1 MKLFTT
7 KVSLAVNAIQFHTG
21 SAMNKSLLITKNGL
35 LLCLFAILL
44 VFFKGP
50 SLLYGT
56 LSFILIATYHLVTD
70 RRFSAEQLTNSGL
83 MSLHIAIYLLLCTL
97 LIWATTG
104 HEESHYWI
112 IYFLPIVVAGT
123 NLSLLHTLATSL
135 FSSLLYLVSIP
146 SVVWSDPIELAE
158 DLPEFLI
165 SCTTFFI
172 VGVLIHG
179 FSAQHRQQLQQQ
191 KHLND
196 LLLDNRNA
204 LQNSLC
210 KLEQAEETL
219 RRKDRLAALGEM
231 AAGLAHEIRNPLG
244 VISSSA
250 QLIESQLEQPP
261 SSQKELLSVIREE
274 TARLNDLVSN
284 FLRFGRPGEP
294 RREPHHLDALVQRAV
309 DHLQNIAEQ
318 RQIALNFAPP
328 QRPVVIAVDA
338 DMIQQLLLNLLLNAI
353 EASSANSQV
362 TIETHVTPHQAE
374 IVISDHGCGIEPEVL
389 PTIFNPFV
397 TTKDT
402 GTGLGLATAHNIVQS
417 HGGDILVSSQPGKGS
432 RFTIQLPR
440 EDS

>member
-1 MKLFTT
+1 
-7 KVSLAVNAIQFHTG
+7 
-21 SAMNKSLLITKNGL
+21 MNKSLLITKNGL

-50 SLLYGT
+50 SLHYGT
-56 LSFILIATYHLVTD
+56 LSFILIASYHLVTD

-146 SVVWSDPIELAE
+146 SIVWSDPIELAE

-172 VGVLIHG
+172 VSVLIHG

-261 SSQKELLSVIREE
+261 GSQKELLSVIREE

-328 QRPVVIAVDA
+328 QRPVFIAVDA

-374 IVISDHGCGIEPEVL
+374 IVISDHGCGIEPEIL

-397 TTKDT
+397 TTKNT

-417 HGGDILVSSQPGKGS
+417 HGGDIHVSSQPGKGS

>member
-1 MKLFTT
+1 
-7 KVSLAVNAIQFHTG
+7 
-21 SAMNKSLLITKNGL
+21 MNKSLLITKNGL

-50 SLLYGT
+50 SLHYGT
-56 LSFILIATYHLVTD
+56 LSFILIASYHLVTD

-146 SVVWSDPIELAE
+146 SIVWSDPIELAE

-261 SSQKELLSVIREE
+261 GSQKELLSVIREE

-374 IVISDHGCGIEPEVL
+374 IVISDHGCGIEPEIL

-417 HGGDILVSSQPGKGS
+417 HGGDILVTSQPGKGS